1 MRDYGLLILGTVAVV
16 LAMTA
21 WAFAHE
27 AHSLQAQLD
36 ARNAVVAQA
45 VIADDKNYKN
55 TVETIEKIKTV
66 YKTEYV
72 AIQTFTKDNN
82 ETECNASVRL
92 INSTTF

>member
-1 MRDYGLLILGTVAVV
+1 MREYALLILGTVAVV
-16 LAMTA
+16 LAMVA

-36 ARNAVVAQA
+36 ARNAVVEQA
-45 VIADDKNYKN
+45 VVADEKSYKN

-66 YKTEYV
+66 YKTQYV
-72 AIQTFTKDNN
+72 AIETFGKDNN